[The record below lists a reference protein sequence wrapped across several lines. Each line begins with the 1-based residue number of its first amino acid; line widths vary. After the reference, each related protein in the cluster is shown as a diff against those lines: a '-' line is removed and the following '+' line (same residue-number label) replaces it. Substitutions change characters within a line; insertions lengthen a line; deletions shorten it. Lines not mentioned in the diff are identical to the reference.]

1 MLVFNEKL
9 LYNNKAEL
17 IQDNSSK
24 NNLKF
29 VVDVIKSLW

>member
-17 IQDNSSK
+17 IQDNSQK

>member
-24 NNLKF
+24 KQF
-29 VVDVIKSLW
+29 EICC

>member
-1 MLVFNEKL
+1 MLVFNEKV

-24 NNLKF
+24 KQF
-29 VVDVIKSLW
+29 KICC